1 MSDTGQDDKET
12 SDLKYALQVWGKTI
26 DVQMHFN
33 ELQMKIRNFSVL
45 LVSALVGAAGIA
57 LKEHVL
63 VDHFFMGM
71 HVQTS
76 LSAILFWVAAFSWAA
91 FFFMDH
97 FWYYRL
103 LGGSV
108 RHGMSIE
115 KLLADRIPSIGLTK
129 TIGDA
134 SPNFVFKWKLHSKHK
149 SFIFYA
155 AIFLLLVGLAGAT
168 GWAGVTQS
176 EAKPAARDDSAKVEM
191 PINAPMTMEAH
202 QTNGASPPPTGTTII
217 FNQELNNGQ
226 SESSRPGG
234 HGTVVHLTKAPK
246 REANCASSPVAP

>member
-1 MSDTGQDDKET
+1 MSDAGQGGSEA
-12 SDLKYALQVWGKTI
+12 SDLEYALQVWEKTI

-63 VDHFFMGM
+63 VDHFFLGV
-71 HVQTS
+71 HFQTS

-103 LGGSV
+103 LVGSV
-108 RHGMSIE
+108 YHGIDIE
-115 KLLADRIPSIGLTK
+115 KSLVERIPSIGLTQ
-129 TIGDA
+129 TIGKA
-134 SPNFVFKWKLHSKHK
+134 SPNFLFKWKLHSKHK
-149 SFIFYA
+149 SFVFYA
-155 AIFLLLVGLAGAT
+155 SIFLLLVGLACAT

-176 EAKPAARDDSAKVEM
+176 EAKSELGGGAAKVEM
-191 PINAPMTMEAH
+191 PINAPMTMEAR
-202 QTNGASPPPTGTTII
+202 QTGGVVPQSAGTTII

-226 SESSRPGG
+226 SERGRPGG
-234 HGTVVHLTKAPK
+234 HDAVVHLSQLRKQ
-246 REANCASSPVAP
+246 EAHCASSPVAP